1 MWPLSEYF
9 IEKVEK
15 EHDVEYEIKFP
26 FVHFVLQNVFLLCKS
41 FLLSVTA
48 LFFIIYCPNKY
59 INLAFVLLNVK
70 VINIFFIFS
79 LLQLR

>member
-48 LFFIIYCPNKY
+48 LVFIIYCPNKY
-59 INLAFVLLNVK
+59 INLAFVLLK
-70 VINIFFIFS
+70 S
-79 LLQLR
+79 

>member
-48 LFFIIYCPNKY
+48 LVFIIYCPNKY
-59 INLAFVLLNVK
+59 INLAFVLLNK
-70 VINIFFIFS
+70 YIFYFFIITVEIVFG
-79 LLQLR
+79 